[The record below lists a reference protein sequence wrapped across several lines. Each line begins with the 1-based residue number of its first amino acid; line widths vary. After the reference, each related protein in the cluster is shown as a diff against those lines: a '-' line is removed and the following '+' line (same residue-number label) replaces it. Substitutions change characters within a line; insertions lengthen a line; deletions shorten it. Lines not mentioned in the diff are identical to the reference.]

1 MLGVGGLVAVPFT
14 QRFGRIPVLWW
25 TMFLSLWMAL
35 FATLAPNN
43 IAFIVARCLQ
53 GLFTTAPQVIGL
65 SFIRDMF
72 FFHEH
77 ARKIGIWA
85 SAFIISPYL
94 GSFLAAIISNYKS
107 WRIAFWIDFTIIGL
121 ALILV
126 TFLGDETMYDRD
138 AVDKQPS
145 KPKGWLNYRVKILTG
160 IYGYQCHGRTTVW
173 QSTKDL
179 FFLLTRPYFLCLC
192 SIILLLFRPRS
203 NP

>member
-138 AVDKQPS
+138 AIDKQPS

-160 IYGYQCHGRTTVW
+160 IYGYQGHGRTTVW

>member
-14 QRFGRIPVLWW
+14 QRVGRIPVLWW
-25 TMFLSLWMAL
+25 TMFLSLWMVL
-35 FATLAPNN
+35 FATLSPNN
-43 IAFIVARCLQ
+43 IVFIVARCLQ

-65 SFIRDMF
+65 SFIHDMF

-77 ARKIGIWA
+77 ARKIGVWVC
-85 SAFIISPYL
+85 AFVISPYL
-94 GSFLAAIISNYKS
+94 GPFLATVISNHKP
-107 WRIAFWIDFTIIGL
+107 WRTTFWIDFMIIGL
-121 ALILV
+121 ALVFV

-138 AVDKQPS
+138 SIDEQPP

-160 IYGYQCHGRTTVW
+160 VYGYKCKGRTTVW

-192 SIILLLFRPRS
+192 SIIPPS
-203 NP
+203 VYAQI